1 MASIGKPTLWP
12 SYANDRL
19 RISSTINQKAWSI
32 RVRSQGV
39 VNFVIEAE
47 NQDGSTFLSTIDSG
61 DGYMIIAALGEI
73 VHITRRSD
81 ALHSYLYQRYGLTER
96 EQWTKFLSDS
106 LRHHAQRIGDRAYVR
121 RFAVWNQ
128 ATKTSYLSRYDGTTW
143 KIDGETITE
152 IPNGEDRVFFL
163 DDDGGKPCD
172 VDIGPH
178 GLFLPAL
185 TDLNFADTPGGVSH
199 EQQKMALIVW
209 IFAVAFPDLM
219 PTKPYLLL
227 EGAPGSGKSTGI
239 KLLQVAL
246 MGLKKPISIQRN
258 REDDFGL
265 ILLRSP
271 LALFDNLDSFIE
283 WLPDHLCAYATTG
296 IWPRRKLYTDDGEVT
311 IRPHAFVAVASK
323 NPASFRREDT
333 ADRCIVLR
341 LERLKEFVRE
351 EQMEARILE
360 QRPKLLGEYLYY
372 VNQIVKTIRAG
383 IFEMTTETH
392 RMADFAFFARVVGRV
407 LGWEDEAIA
416 GMITALQD
424 ERDAFIMEED
434 SLVEIL
440 HKWIAYKPHNGPS
453 NVGRE
458 VGIHM
463 LFQEL
468 ESVAQAI
475 GLPYY
480 KTPRL
485 LVQKIRSP
493 HLERDFVVQH
503 FMMNGQKAF
512 RIWRRTDP
520 QLRSVP
526 APGDTKSKSKP

>member
-1 MASIGKPTLWP
+1 MGNVGKPGTLWP
-12 SYANDRL
+12 NYAHNRL
-19 RISSTINQKAWSI
+19 RISSTINQSLWSI
-32 RVRSQGV
+32 RVRAQGV
-39 VNFVIEAE
+39 VNYVIECE

-61 DGYMIIAALGEI
+61 DAYLIAAALGEI
-73 VHITRRSD
+73 VHVTPRSD

-96 EQWTKFLSDS
+96 EAWTRFLSDS
-106 LRHHAQRIGDRAYVR
+106 LRHHAQRMGDRAHVR
-121 RFAVWNQ
+121 RFAIWNQ
-128 ATKTSYLSRYDGTTW
+128 ETKTSYLSRYDGTAY
-143 KIDGETITE
+143 KIDGETVAKV
-152 IPNGEDRVFFL
+152 PNGEDRVFFL
-163 DDDGGKPCD
+163 DDDGGVHCEA
-172 VDIGPH
+172 DIGAH
-178 GLFLPAL
+178 GVFLPTL

-209 IFAVAFPDLM
+209 IFAIAFPDMM

-227 EGAPGSGKSTGI
+227 EGAPGSGKSAAI

-246 MGLKKPISIQRN
+246 MGQKKPISIQRN

-283 WLPDHLCAYATTG
+283 WLPDHLCAYATSG
-296 IWPRRKLYTDDGEVT
+296 VWPRRKLYTDDAEV
-311 IRPHAFVAVASK
+311 ILRPHAFVAVASK

-341 LERLKEFVRE
+341 LERRKEFIRE
-351 EQMEARILE
+351 EQLEARILAE
-360 QRPKLLGEYLYY
+360 RPKLLGEYLYY
-372 VNQIVKTIRAG
+372 VNEIVKTIREG

-392 RMADFAFFARVVGRV
+392 RMADFAFFSRVVGHV
-407 LGWEDEAIA
+407 LGWTEEAVA
-416 GMITALQD
+416 GMITALQA

-440 HKWIAYKPHNGPS
+440 NKWITYKPHNGPS
-453 NVGRE
+453 NIGRE
-458 VGIHM
+458 VGIHT

-468 ESVAQAI
+468 ETVAQAL

-485 LVQKIRSP
+485 LVQKLRSP
-493 HLERDFVVQH
+493 HLERDFVVQPYVAA
-503 FMMNGQKAF
+503 GQKAF
-512 RIWRRTDP
+512 KIWRRTDP
-520 QLRSVP
+520 QLSSVP
-526 APGDTKSKSKP
+526 ASGDTKKQS